1 MVFVSNL
8 ERPMFQYRVWDVTSH
23 LLRLTYIIIIIII
36 IIIGAVVGI
45 TLIRWTTVELFL

>member
-8 ERPMFQYRVWDVTSH
+8 ERPTFQYRVWDVTSH
-23 LLRLTYIIIIIII
+23 LLRLTYIIIIII